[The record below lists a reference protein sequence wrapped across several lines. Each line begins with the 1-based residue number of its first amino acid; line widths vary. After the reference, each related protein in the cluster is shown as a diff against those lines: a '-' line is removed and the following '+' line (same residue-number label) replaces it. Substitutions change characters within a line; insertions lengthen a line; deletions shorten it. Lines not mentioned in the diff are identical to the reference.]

1 MALTAM
7 LPNLPHST
15 IAFCRSLGVVLLSC
29 LGLVGCASLGSPL
42 QKADP
47 EPDTQ
52 SGSSLGAELRKPG
65 PPGQMLGI
73 DDRARE
79 IERNLGVR

>member
-1 MALTAM
+1 M
-7 LPNLPHST
+7 LPISPNFGA
-15 IAFCRSLGVVLLSC
+15 AFCRSIGIVLISC
-29 LGLVGCASLGSPL
+29 SGLAGCASLGTWGAPPSQQAAP
-42 QKADP
+42 DP
-47 EPDTQ
+47 DAQ
-52 SGSSLGAELRKPG
+52 IGAQLRKPG